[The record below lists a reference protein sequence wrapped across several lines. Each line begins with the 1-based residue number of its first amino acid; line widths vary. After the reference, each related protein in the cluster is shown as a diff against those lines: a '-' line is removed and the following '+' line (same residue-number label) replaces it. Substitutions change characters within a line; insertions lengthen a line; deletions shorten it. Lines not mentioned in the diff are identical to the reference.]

1 MALALGDAL
10 AISLYEVR
18 GLTPERFA
26 LNHPSGALGR
36 RLTLRVA
43 DVMHAEVPSLAPDA
57 GWLDILARTG
67 EGGLGAVVVIDAD
80 GRLVGIITD
89 GDLRRAMQRDATAV
103 VDVTAETV
111 MTADPVVVASRR
123 TGLQRPPAH
132 GGPSLADLGPARG
145 RRRPALRRPGARPRP
160 RAGRSVADMRILGVI
175 PARMGATR
183 FPGKPLA
190 DLAGRP
196 LVRWV
201 YESAAACDD
210 LDELVVATPDTEIIE
225 AVEGFGGRA
234 ELTDAGHPT
243 GTDRVAEVAGRHP
256 DADVVVNVQGD
267 QPFVTPE
274 MLSALVGPYRAGEHP
289 VMTTVAA
296 PLHDGGA
303 RRPQRG
309 EGDLRPGR

>member
-1 MALALGDAL
+1 
-10 AISLYEVR
+10 
-18 GLTPERFA
+18 
-26 LNHPSGALGR
+26 
-36 RLTLRVA
+36 
-43 DVMHAEVPSLAPDA
+43 
-57 GWLDILARTG
+57 
-67 EGGLGAVVVIDAD
+67 
-80 GRLVGIITD
+80 
-89 GDLRRAMQRDATAV
+89 
-103 VDVTAETV
+103 
-111 MTADPVVVASRR
+111 
-123 TGLQRPPAH
+123 
-132 GGPSLADLGPARG
+132 
-145 RRRPALRRPGARPRP
+145 
-160 RAGRSVADMRILGVI
+160 MRILGVI

-210 LDELVVATPDTEIIE
+210 LDELVVATPDAAIIE

-267 QPFVTPE
+267 QPFVTPQ
-274 MLSALVGPYRAGEHP
+274 MLSALVGPYRAGEQP

-296 PLHDGGA
+296 PLHDGGPNDPNVVKVICDRA
-303 RRPQRG
+303 GDALYFSRSSIPYRRTDVAGPLPVFHHIGLYAFTRQFLADYAAMAPTPLEQS
-309 EGDLRPGR
+309 EGLEQLRVLEHGHRIRVCPIGHPVLEVNTPDDLAQAVALASGGVA